1 MTPGPPSQSPLLE
14 LSPEH
19 LETLR
24 RLVTE
29 GFEVV
34 RFQYFESQV
43 GLRKYG
49 CVALLAPQPGGSFRL
64 AAAPTVL
71 IEGHLTARVERGG
84 EEWFVWKAHEVHANP
99 ELRETLRRFEE
110 ELRVLLGLPPAV

>member
-1 MTPGPPSQSPLLE
+1 MTPGPPPQSPPLE

-24 RLVTE
+24 RLVAE

-34 RFQYFESQV
+34 RFQFFESQV
-43 GLRKYG
+43 GLRKYS
-49 CVALLAPQPGGSFRL
+49 CAALLIPQHGGGWRL

-71 IEGHLTARVERGG
+71 IEGHLSARLERGG

-110 ELRVLLGLPPAV
+110 ELRVLLELPPAV